1 MVIEG
6 NSPGTFYSGHYGE
19 KTFKYFFNKF
29 LEKTCI
35 VQIKHS
41 FIDFRKHI
49 ISTIN
54 SICTKFTQIFENFD
68 ISYKKFCYIHYGKRK
83 NR

>member
-1 MVIEG
+1 MPTLFI
-6 NSPGTFYSGHYGE
+6 PKIKTHYGE

-68 ISYKKFCYIHYGKRK
+68 ISYKKFCYIHYGKVK